1 MAQAMIDLKNKN
13 KKHIMINKETQT
25 GDNTELYVSL
35 SNTKYFRLYFNEK
48 YNDTFLA
55 FNINCSKQF
64 IITKSMWK
72 IFRNYINFID
82 SNLNG

>member
-35 SNTKYFRLYFNEK
+35 SNTKHFRLYFNEK
-48 YNDTFLA
+48 YNDTV
-55 FNINCSKQF
+55 
-64 IITKSMWK
+64 
-72 IFRNYINFID
+72 
-82 SNLNG
+82 